1 MASNYKQRGDAFS
14 VQTSAISPATF
25 NVGDPVIVGDL
36 PAIAMQSRT
45 STTTRANTTI
55 WTYGIYDNLEVSA
68 AISIVP
74 GDIIYIDSD
83 GDLSDTVSGG
93 KRWGYALESKSAG
106 PSNIRVK
113 VGY

>member
-55 WTYGIYDNLEVSA
+55 WTYGIYDDVDVAIALSA
-68 AISIVP
+68 SH

-93 KRWGYALESKSAG
+93 KRWGYVLESRG
-106 PSNIRVK
+106 NGEEPTRVK